1 MKSMNKVIKTIIF
14 LLFRK
19 SSIFFFSKKLFLHFL
34 GNYSF
39 FFSFFFCVKRDGLLL
54 QTLKVQHRD
63 FKGLPTTDTSNHTIT
78 HHDLTTTATNTTS
91 YTITPQRLRHRTRQ
105 TQQQERHNTH
115 TQRLPIARFHLPW
128 YIQPTDRGEVN
139 PNESQK

>member
-19 SSIFFFSKKLFLHFL
+19 SSIFFFSKKFFLHFL

-39 FFSFFFCVKRDGLLL
+39 FFGCVKRDGLLL
-54 QTLKVQHRD
+54 HTLKVQHGD
-63 FKGLPTTDTSNHTIT
+63 FKGLPTIDTSNRTIT
-78 HHDLTTTATNTTS
+78 HHDLTTIATNTTS

-105 TQQQERHNTH
+105 TQQ
-115 TQRLPIARFHLPW
+115 
-128 YIQPTDRGEVN
+128 
-139 PNESQK
+139 